1 MPHLVLASASPRRRQ
16 LLSQL
21 GLDFITLPSEMEEEG
36 YMDLP
41 PKERVMALARAKAE
55 RVAQGLTDAIV
66 LGADTLVVCQGQVLG
81 KPATPQEAE
90 AMLSFLS
97 GKSHEVYTGIAV
109 VKVPGMLLRQAW
121 ERTEVRFRQLTP
133 REIKTYV
140 ATGEPLDKAGAYGI
154 QGLGALLVESI
165 CGDFFNVV
173 GLPLVRTVALLQE
186 FGIDPWNGITSV
198 SAD

>member
-1 MPHLVLASASPRRRQ
+1 MPQLVLASASPRRRQ

-21 GLDFITLPSEMEEEG
+21 GLDFITIPSEIEEEG
-36 YMDLP
+36 YGDLP
-41 PKERVMALARAKAE
+41 PMEQVMALARAKAE
-55 RVAQGLTDAIV
+55 RVALGLSDAIV

-81 KPATPQEAE
+81 KPATSQEAE

-97 GKSHEVYTGIAV
+97 GKSHEVYTGVAV
-109 VKVPGMLLRQAW
+109 IKVPGMISRQAW
-121 ERTEVRFRQLTP
+121 ERTEVRFRQLTL
-133 REIKTYV
+133 REIRAYV

-186 FGIDPWNGITSV
+186 FGIDPWDGSFGG
-198 SAD
+198 A